1 MNLISIVVPVYNEA
15 ANIKNLFLEIC
26 SVLEKLS
33 KDYKFEIIFVND
45 GSQDE
50 SGNIIRS
57 LEKTFIQIKLIEF
70 TRNFSKEVA
79 LSAGLQAAAGS
90 SVILMDADFQHPP
103 ELLPHFISEWE
114 GGAEVVIGVRDYQK
128 NIFSVRGFFS
138 SLFNDVMRR
147 LSQLNFREGETDFRL
162 LDNRVVKEFC
172 RFTERRRITRGL
184 LNWLGFRHKYIIFSV
199 PERRGGTSA
208 YTMGKLF
215 KLAIDAFFSYSLLP
229 LRLAGYIGGVITLL
243 SGTLGLF
250 VFIEM
255 IVLSDPLGAK
265 ITGTAMLAVLIL
277 FLVGII
283 LVCLGIISYYISSIQ
298 DEVFGRPLYVVR
310 DVFEL

>member
-229 LRLAGYIGGVITLL
+229 LRLYWGCDNSLIRHSWSICFYRDDCFERSFRSKDNGNCNACCID
-243 SGTLGLF
+243 
-250 VFIEM
+250 
-255 IVLSDPLGAK
+255 IVLSWDYLS
-265 ITGTAMLAVLIL
+265 L
-277 FLVGII
+277 FGDYL
-283 LVCLGIISYYISSIQ
+283 L
-298 DEVFGRPLYVVR
+298 LY
-310 DVFEL
+310 